1 MSKQLADL
9 KFTWKYVKQL
19 SEVEDVEVHGPEVT
33 GHENNSYC
41 ICLHD
46 WAANPVTGEMG
57 NTFYAGDPR
66 DALDQ
71 LGYYERSN

>member
-1 MSKQLADL
+1 MNNI

-19 SEVEDVEVHGPEVT
+19 SEVDDVELHSPKVT
-33 GHENNSYC
+33 GHENNRYL

-46 WAANPVTGEMG
+46 WVPNPVTGEMG
-57 NTFYAGDPR
+57 NTFYAENPK

-71 LGYYERSN
+71 LGYYETMEKSQ